1 MDQGQALRLIQQRLE
16 AASIMRSTVRASAK
30 ALRIMVTTPPPHRDP
45 EMLIELAVMLEEVAA
60 NFEAAAD
67 VS

>member
-16 AASIMRSTVRASAK
+16 AASIMRSTVKTAAK
-30 ALRIMVTTPPPHRDP
+30 ALRMMATAPQKDP
-45 EMLIELAVMLEEVAA
+45 EALIELAGMLEKDAA
-60 NFEAAAD
+60 DFEAAAD

>member
-16 AASIMRSTVRASAK
+16 AASIMRSTVRATAK
-30 ALRIMVTTPPPHRDP
+30 ALRMMATTPHKDP
-45 EMLIELAVMLEEVAA
+45 EMLIELAGILEKDAA

-67 VS
+67 LS